1 MPQLNTA
8 TFLSQAFW
16 LIISFMMMWLIVC
29 RFIVPKINDIIRQRQ
44 HKVDNYIIAAD
55 EFRQQAEKLSSR
67 YNAALSLA
75 EKESAQYLAEVE
87 SALAEHKRELQ
98 LEMKEK
104 LERQKLEN
112 EDYLRQIKD
121 SIETQIEDL
130 ASVLAEK
137 ILVRLNLTPRGYQ
150 EVAAAIRKDKNN
162 D

>member
-1 MPQLNTA
+1 M
-8 TFLSQAFW
+8 
-16 LIISFMMMWLIVC
+16 
-29 RFIVPKINDIIRQRQ
+29 PKINDIIRQRQ